1 MFDEKLKRF
10 KYTITFEDLYRV
22 IDKDMIENHSCLL
35 EVLNGL
41 FEGFEENPEAL
52 KKLEELY
59 N

>member
-1 MFDEKLKRF
+1 
-10 KYTITFEDLYRV
+10 
-22 IDKDMIENHSCLL
+22 MIENHSCLL